1 VIAIRRS
8 FSALALLALL
18 ASTGCG
24 SSSRGS
30 SGSTGP
36 TGATGPTGPPG
47 PTGVPGPAFLGNVI
61 LGSPTDSS
69 VQANVFSPDQRGTI
83 YVAWGSTSGTYT
95 AWSALVTLPAAFPV
109 EVAVTGLVPD
119 TRYFYRLHF
128 MADGAGGFAAGDE
141 SSFHTARAP
150 GSTFAFALQGDSH
163 PERARSQ
170 FDETLYQR
178 TLSSAASDQP
188 DFYVA
193 MGDDFSVDNL
203 DPATV
208 TQAQVT
214 ERYTL
219 QRPWLGLVGRSAPV
233 FLVNGNHEQAAR
245 YLLDGTPNNVAVWA
259 QNARNAHY
267 SQPAPDG
274 FCTGNPEVVPHIGL
288 LRNHFAWT
296 WGDALFVVIDPYW
309 GSAICVDDPF
319 YGGAK
324 RSNLWDVTH
333 GEEQYRWLEATL
345 RGSKARW
352 KFVLAHHVMGT
363 QRGGV
368 ELAGNYEWGGRS
380 GTGTWAFPTNRPG
393 WDLPIHQLMVENHVT
408 IFFQGH
414 DHIWAHQQ
422 LDGVTYQTLPEPADP
437 FYALF
442 NADAFLTGDKLPNTG
457 YTRVSVSPTG
467 VTVEYVRTWLPK
479 DEGPG
484 KVSGTVAFRYTIP

>member
-1 VIAIRRS
+1 V
-8 FSALALLALL
+8 
-18 ASTGCG
+18 
-24 SSSRGS
+24 
-30 SGSTGP
+30 GP
-36 TGATGPTGPPG
+36 
-47 PTGVPGPAFLGNVI
+47 
-61 LGSPTDSS
+61 
-69 VQANVFSPDQRGTI
+69 
-83 YVAWGSTSGTYT
+83 
-95 AWSALVTLPAAFPV
+95 
-109 EVAVTGLVPD
+109 EC
-119 TRYFYRLHF
+119 
-128 MADGAGGFAAGDE
+128 
-141 SSFHTARAP
+141 
-150 GSTFAFALQGDSH
+150 
-163 PERARSQ
+163 
-170 FDETLYQR
+170 
-178 TLSSAASDQP
+178 
-188 DFYVA
+188 
-193 MGDDFSVDNL
+193 
-203 DPATV
+203 
-208 TQAQVT
+208 TQ
-214 ERYTL
+214 
-219 QRPWLGLVGRSAPV
+219 
-233 FLVNGNHEQAAR
+233 
-245 YLLDGTPNNVAVWA
+245 
-259 QNARNAHY
+259 AHY

-274 FCTGNPEVVPHIGL
+274 FYTGNPEVVPHIGL